1 MRCFILFT
9 FVVFSF
15 YSAISYA
22 EGLFQYKRIDFF
34 KNVDTQ
40 ENARQTA
47 SNETPEIIV
56 DDWAEPIINPSGRIS
71 IYLPPKEVRDF
82 LDNPDSQNAKAY
94 LEWNSRRIKKFIA
107 ARDVLRKEAKEIE
120 TMKET
125 KSSAEPKTVDNHAG
139 SVSDNKPRANYL
151 FYFMRKGCGFCA
163 KQTPIIEDI
172 YLNHPEIEIEAFA
185 KGFSNKELS
194 RFKFPV
200 MQDSGMSRLL
210 KITSYPAMAIFNK
223 RKERYLLTGF
233 TEKERIL
240 KLFE

>member
-1 MRCFILFT
+1 MRWFILFT
-9 FVVFSF
+9 FIIFSF
-15 YSAISYA
+15 YLEISYA

-34 KNVDTQ
+34 KNADTQ
-40 ENARQTA
+40 ANARQTA
-47 SNETPEIIV
+47 DNETPEIVV
-56 DDWAEPIINPSGRIS
+56 DEWAEPIINPSGGIS

-107 ARDVLRKEAKEIE
+107 AQEALRKETEE
-120 TMKET
+120 REMMKEK
-125 KSSAEPKTVDNHAG
+125 KSRTDSVDN
-139 SVSDNKPRANYL
+139 SKPRNNYL
-151 FYFMRKGCGFCA
+151 FYFIRKGCGFCA

-185 KGFSNKELS
+185 KGFSNKELT

-200 MQDSGMSRLL
+200 MQDSGMGRLL

-223 RKERYLLTGF
+223 KKERYFLTGF
-233 TEKERIL
+233 TEKDKIL
-240 KLFE
+240 ELFE